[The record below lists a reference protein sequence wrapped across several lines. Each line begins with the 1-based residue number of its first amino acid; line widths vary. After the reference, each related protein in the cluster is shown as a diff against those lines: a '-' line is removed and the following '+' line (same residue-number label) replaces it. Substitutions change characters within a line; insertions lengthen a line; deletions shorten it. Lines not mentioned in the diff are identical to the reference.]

1 MTVLDA
7 DSAIQRFKQNEER
20 VDKFVNQTGT
30 YTTNETTPRNVET
43 LSAFLIRV
51 ESEIGAAGSI
61 AITEA
66 NKQAADASAV
76 LAGVKATAADTAKTA
91 AELARD
97 AAIIGAGVYT
107 TEAAGRAAVADGAAF
122 KVQGSGDIA
131 AYEYRRV
138 NSGSST
144 LIATYP
150 SKGYIDGGKGTAG
163 TAKTAGGAGYD
174 SFNPSSIG
182 SDLLTLQSSVSIT
195 KGEVGNPITVTKV
208 ANTGSSTWFG
218 VHIKISYSSLSE
230 LNKLFNFNVLTVA
243 GTVPNTLNILS
254 GATDWNPS
262 NSPVGLNL
270 TASLNGGAGV
280 NLYTVIMASQ
290 YASVYQAR
298 TDLHIVLAYFNP
310 SSTAIDAATATWTIR
325 PFFES
330 SLDVIANKVTAAL
343 RAELTT
349 ASVAP
354 VKTKLDEVSAFV
366 SASKVPIT
374 DISGVKQFPASTVTI
389 DSTYTYSYEGAAAVD
404 IGYDVTLL
412 NTQGYSYS
420 RAKIFNDYATEAANK
435 KFRVF
440 IKTDNKDA
448 VISLLFTSGAS
459 WGPNPGNA
467 IAQDTTVTLNAANNY
482 SAFVDIDYS
491 AMAAFYAVSGR
502 NQVGYFILAHDG
514 RITTQAVKFST
525 YCFDI
530 SNMSSQ
536 VAKMTNGFVSTLFD
550 ILTSVESEIG
560 LMKADI
566 IELQNSINAG
576 SITCW
581 GDSLTAGGGWTT
593 TLQTLSG
600 LTVYNGGTGG
610 ETSQTIFARQGG
622 DVMIA
627 NNITIPATTTP
638 VLIAS
643 RSTDG
648 GIKTALGATV
658 TPLLQGGAHIN
669 PCKIGD
675 VVGTLSWTGS
685 SYADMNGTWTFT
697 RTTAGAEV
705 QITRPTAIRTD
716 FDINRNDGI
725 QIIFIGQNGGYT
737 SNDDLIRQH
746 RLMIE
751 HSTAKDTVILGLSSG
766 SAASRADYEAA
777 MKLAFGRYFISL
789 REYLATP
796 IYTNSVI
803 TSCYGLQDAGLTPT
817 QADLTAIATGTV
829 PPQLLADS
837 VHYTDACKTV
847 IGNMVYRK
855 MRDLNIV

>member
-1 MTVLDA
+1 MAVIT
-7 DSAIQRFKQNEER
+7 KQELE
-20 VDKFVNQTGT
+20 
-30 YTTNETTPRNVET
+30 
-43 LSAFLIRV
+43 
-51 ESEIGAAGSI
+51 
-61 AITEA
+61 
-66 NKQAADASAV
+66 DASADAATLESV
-76 LAGVKATAADTAKTA
+76 VNGTGSVTSRLGATIKTVRQVISEVENNVIPTKIYADISAGLAATTNLQTFGVMSSDGSALIVYKNNSGASVELSRFYSKTFFDQGKAT
-91 AELARD
+91 
-97 AAIIGAGVYT
+97 
-107 TEAAGRAAVADGAAF
+107 
-122 KVQGSGDIA
+122 S
-131 AYEYRRV
+131 
-138 NSGSST
+138 
-144 LIATYP
+144 
-150 SKGYIDGGKGTAG
+150 GTAS
-163 TAKTAGGAGYD
+163 TAGGAGYD
-174 SFNPSSIG
+174 SYNPDAQG
-182 SDLLTLQSSVSIT
+182 SALFSLQSSVSLA
-195 KGEVGNPITVTKV
+195 KGKVGYPITVTKV
-208 ANTGSSTWFG
+208 VNTGSSTWCG

-230 LNKLFNFNVLTVA
+230 LNKLFFFNAITVA
-243 GTVPNTLNILS
+243 GSAPNTVNVVS
-254 GATDWNPS
+254 TAGDWNPA
-262 NSPVGLNL
+262 NSPVALNL
-270 TASLNGGAGV
+270 AACLDGGAGV
-280 NLYTVIMASQ
+280 NLYSLIMASP

-298 TDLHIVLAYFNP
+298 TDLHIVLALYNP
-310 SSTAIDAATATWTIR
+310 SSSAIDAATATWTIR
-325 PFFES
+325 PRFES

-343 RAELTT
+343 RTDLTSAST
-349 ASVAP
+349 AGIVP
-354 VKTKLDEVSAFV
+354 VKSKLDEVSTFIAT
-366 SASKVPIT
+366 SKTPLTNIGAT
-374 DISGVKQFPASTVTI
+374 KQYPASTATI
-389 DSTYTYSYEGAAAVD
+389 DATYTYSYDGAAAVN

-420 RAKIFNDYATEAANK
+420 FAKIFNDYATEAANK

-448 VISLLFTSGAS
+448 TIDLRFTSGFS
-459 WGPNPGNA
+459 WGPPPATA
-467 IAQDTTVTLNAANNY
+467 IAQNTVVTLNAANNY
-482 SAFVDIDYS
+482 TAFVDIDYS
-491 AMAAFYAVSGR
+491 TMAAFYAVSGR
-502 NQVGYFILAHDG
+502 SQIGCFILAHDG
-514 RITTQAVKFST
+514 RVTTQAVKFST

-530 SNMSSQ
+530 SSLSSQ
-536 VAKMTNGFVSTLFD
+536 DGKMQNGFVSTLFNVLSSITSSISTMQSD
-550 ILTSVESEIG
+550 ITQLKNASTI
-560 LMKADI
+560 
-566 IELQNSINAG
+566 NSITA
-576 SITCW
+576 W
-581 GDSLTAGGGWTT
+581 GDSLTAGGGWTS
-593 TLQTLSG
+593 TLQTLTG

-610 ETSQTIFARQGG
+610 ETSATILARQGG
-622 DVMIA
+622 DVMVT

-643 RSTDG
+643 RNTDG

-716 FDINRNDGI
+716 FDINRNGGI

-737 SNDDLIRQH
+737 SNDDLVRQH

-751 HSTAKDTVILGLSSG
+751 HAKAKYTVILGLSSG

-817 QADLTAIATGTV
+817 QADLNAIATGTV

-847 IGNMVYRK
+847 IGNMLYRK